1 MNQQTI
7 IIILLV
13 IIIVVLIYIIKNK
26 KLEHLTVN
34 SDEAI
39 QNLASL
45 YNKDE
50 LTITNLVAT
59 TFNLLPKGIIVAWTG
74 STAPTGWAIC
84 DGQNGTPNLT
94 GRFILGGPNYGET
107 GGASQYTLSK
117 NQIPP
122 LSHSHVL
129 TLPRGDQGWGQRSN
143 CGSDCNTLWG
153 NDVNT
158 SSRQF
163 TTEATY
169 AGGNSSGGTD
179 PYSVM
184 PPYYKLA
191 YIMKL

>member
-1 MNQQTI
+1 MNYQTI
-7 IIILLV
+7 IIIVLV
-13 IIIVVLIYIIKNK
+13 IIIVLILITNNK
-26 KLEHLTVN
+26 EKLEHLTSQ

-45 YNKDE
+45 YNKDQ

-94 GRFILGGPNYGET
+94 GRFILGGPTYGEI
-107 GGASQYTLSK
+107 GGASQYTLSPR
-117 NQIPP
+117 QIPP
-122 LSHSHVL
+122 LPHSHNL
-129 TLPRGDQGWGQRSN
+129 SLPRGDQGWGQRSN

-153 NDVNT
+153 NT
-158 SSRQF
+158 LTPSRQF
-163 TTEATY
+163 TTDASI
-169 AGGNSSGGTD
+169 AGGNGSGGAD
-179 PYSVM
+179 PYPVM